1 MKLQSLAIMF
11 IVIILPISMVL
22 ASYTEVKVDTLSLQ
36 NEYDVKLDNATA
48 DAISAFQINTYNG
61 DESIFAN
68 YKMEDIEA
76 AVSTFYNAM
85 RTSFSMG
92 GYNNKSIEEF
102 IPALVFTLYD
112 GYYIYSPYQNTWDN
126 ETITKT
132 EQFEDNGGVPSYNG
146 GTSTDSGR
154 ESLFGLK
161 PYVYY
166 SCRYERGNTD
176 VVITYSLDNYI
187 SIKGVSGDE
196 PINISGYL
204 LSDVELN
211 NNVIT
216 YRGNAISTET
226 LRENVMDDNQIKNL
240 PCRKVNGTKYY
251 YDESTGETFHFFNGQ
266 KTIDT
271 ALTFSV
277 VDNDNAILY
286 YQQALDLRDFIN
298 SHSEIKNLSTT
309 DAVDESGNS
318 LANRFG
324 NIQIFNELFNGTI
337 EDNDSNFNSHRLD
350 VIKYSV
356 ERNLSIA
363 VSNYNNYST
372 ASANFQMP
380 QLRDYEWEQIS
391 NNVSMISFLQGL
403 PIKSKI
409 YNGYSIVSNNK
420 NQEFVAEDSIYIL
433 TSDNV
438 YHNIK
443 DSELYDG
450 IVNISGAG
458 GYYNIN
464 FERKSQFNS
473 SGVRI
478 YYFPIEGATAC
489 YNSIVNRRNLSDQ
502 KISDML
508 NGTSELARI
517 YYTAL
522 ARERYG
528 LYRSANETD
537 YIDSTPGGGNDPS
550 QGQNNLNI
558 NLSVSY
564 NDIRSEAIVTVTV
577 SGDNSN
583 SASITYDNASG
594 ITKINDTT
602 YRVTENGQYT
612 FHATSY
618 DGVQNVTRVVTING
632 IYSNEDFIKYNVQ
645 PGDYISYQV
654 PTNAIS
660 ILSNESG
667 YNGTQVFNTSDYSAG
682 SWQVLYNDSD
692 SGLGLQIVSSR
703 EVTNRKRI
711 IFRWS
716 NRL

>member
-251 YDESTGETFHFFNGQ
+251 YDDFIT
-266 KTIDT
+266 
-271 ALTFSV
+271 LPLLLC
-277 VDNDNAILY
+277 AINELGY
-286 YQQALDLRDFIN
+286 NFYIYIARFLVRNRLDL
-298 SHSEIKNLSTT
+298 
-309 DAVDESGNS
+309 
-318 LANRFG
+318 
-324 NIQIFNELFNGTI
+324 
-337 EDNDSNFNSHRLD
+337 
-350 VIKYSV
+350 
-356 ERNLSIA
+356 
-363 VSNYNNYST
+363 
-372 ASANFQMP
+372 
-380 QLRDYEWEQIS
+380 
-391 NNVSMISFLQGL
+391 
-403 PIKSKI
+403 
-409 YNGYSIVSNNK
+409 GYY
-420 NQEFVAEDSIYIL
+420 F
-433 TSDNV
+433 
-438 YHNIK
+438 
-443 DSELYDG
+443 
-450 IVNISGAG
+450 VNIMVPELLFSLIVTLFV
-458 GYYNIN
+458 Y
-464 FERKSQFNS
+464 
-473 SGVRI
+473 RI
-478 YYFPIEGATAC
+478 F
-489 YNSIVNRRNLSDQ
+489 L
-502 KISDML
+502 K
-508 NGTSELARI
+508 
-517 YYTAL
+517 
-522 ARERYG
+522 
-528 LYRSANETD
+528 ANKKLDRMEEKR
-537 YIDSTPGGGNDPS
+537 
-550 QGQNNLNI
+550 GQN
-558 NLSVSY
+558 V
-564 NDIRSEAIVTVTV
+564 A
-577 SGDNSN
+577 
-583 SASITYDNASG
+583 
-594 ITKINDTT
+594 
-602 YRVTENGQYT
+602 
-612 FHATSY
+612 
-618 DGVQNVTRVVTING
+618 
-632 IYSNEDFIKYNVQ
+632 
-645 PGDYISYQV
+645 
-654 PTNAIS
+654 
-660 ILSNESG
+660 
-667 YNGTQVFNTSDYSAG
+667 
-682 SWQVLYNDSD
+682 
-692 SGLGLQIVSSR
+692 
-703 EVTNRKRI
+703 
-711 IFRWS
+711 
-716 NRL
+716 